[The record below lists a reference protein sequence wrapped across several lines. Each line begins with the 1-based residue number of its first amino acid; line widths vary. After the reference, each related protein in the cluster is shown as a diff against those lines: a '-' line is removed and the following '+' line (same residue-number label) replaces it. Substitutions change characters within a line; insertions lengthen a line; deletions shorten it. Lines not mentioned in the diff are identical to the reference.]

1 MRFAV
6 RMPEAQ
12 SIALAGDFNGWRH
25 DQLHMRPA
33 ESGRVWTVVVPL
45 RPGRYQY
52 MFVVDGHKWLTDP
65 LADSHNDDGFG
76 NRNSVVEVRP
86 AARKAI

>member
-6 RMPEAQ
+6 RAPQAQ

-25 DQLHMRPA
+25 DQLHMRPSEA
-33 ESGRVWTVVVPL
+33 DGVWTVIVPL

-52 MFVVDGHKWLTDP
+52 MFVVDGNKWLTDP
-65 LADSHNDDGFG
+65 LADGHYDDGFG
-76 NRNSVVEVRP
+76 NRNAVVEVRP
-86 AARKAI
+86 ERRKAI